1 MTASVSIEGVTL
13 RYSGV
18 VAVNDLSLE
27 VPAGTLQGVV
37 GPNGSGKTSLL
48 NILSRV
54 TTPQAGRV
62 RLDGVDY
69 TRTSPEGAARMG
81 IARTFQAIRLIASLT
96 VRGNVMIGADLGAG
110 PSSVLDTWFLTPR
123 LRRTE
128 RESRRIADGV
138 LERVGLADLANQY
151 PANLPYGVQ
160 RRVEIARALATSPR
174 LLLLDEPAA
183 GMNTAESD
191 AVAATLLGLRKEGVT
206 QILVEHNLRMVM
218 SICDQV
224 LVMDFGKR
232 IASGRP
238 EAVVADPAVREA
250 YLGEGDDNAA

>member
-1 MTASVSIEGVTL
+1 MTAPLSIQGVTL
-13 RYSGV
+13 RYGGV
-18 VAVNDLSLE
+18 VAVSDLSWE
-27 VPAGTLQGVV
+27 VPAGGLLGLV

-48 NILSRV
+48 NVISRV
-54 TTPQAGRV
+54 ASPQAGTL

-69 TRTSPEGAARMG
+69 TRRTPEAAARMG
-81 IARTFQAIRLIASLT
+81 IARTFQAIRLISSLT
-96 VRGNVMIGADLGAG
+96 VRSNVMIGADLRAG
-110 PSSVLDTWFLTPR
+110 SSGLLDAWFLTPR
-123 LRRTE
+123 LRRAE
-128 RESRRIADGV
+128 GASRRIADGV
-138 LERVGLADLANQY
+138 LERLGLADLADEY

-160 RRVEIARALATSPR
+160 RRVEIARAIATSPR

-191 AVAATLLGLRKEGVT
+191 AVAATLLALRKEGMT

-218 SICDQV
+218 NICDEV
-224 LVMDFGKR
+224 LVMDFGRR

-250 YLGEGDDNAA
+250 YLGEADDSAA